1 MRKYLTIFIAGI
13 LACIAFGY
21 LLTFLF
27 NRNQMYEYNVRGK
40 SNNAYTWDNYL
51 SFLLTS
57 KQVNAANEIL
67 SGLNYDEYAEK
78 SDYFTQ
84 EANNLEKY
92 KKLIL
97 EDKADIK
104 INETDRDYIIIDG
117 TRYYRDYINE
127 ITDRYEA
134 YYPEMVDEQ
143 ILNFRLSSASL
154 RYALEYEQYVQY
166 VIENSKKLSGIKV
179 FNENTRND
187 IKSKGNDYEELTDV
201 KIKAHLTAGFEKLID
216 NPFGDLMALLM
227 VIISASIVVHYMR
240 KTEENISV
248 ERRGNT
254 VFKAIFVLGL
264 GLLILGEIAAIN
276 YVFPVD
282 GLRNPI
288 QTVPRFKTCTLN
300 ISIGLFLVIRTLI
313 KSALYYVLFLALELA
328 LLKKKYRTIIVISA
342 LLVLLEITLLKGTP
356 CDLLNVVRLEKT
368 LYYSYKEILIFI
380 AITSFLLLILI
391 LVFELR
397 YYSYM
402 SLERERAEQK
412 YLADINEKYNEMRT
426 IKHDMNN
433 HLAAILF
440 LMDEGKN
447 DEAKKY
453 IRELTGVTSKTANIR
468 KTGMKALDLL
478 LWNKVSLASTKNIDI
493 EMQLDDEY
501 SEISISEYEMCS
513 MFANIIDNAIEAVE
527 KLKTLDRDTKET
539 SGDEKKESRKI
550 ILRTSR
556 QMEMMCVFCENP
568 YAETKKE
575 NGNFVS
581 TKKDAENHG
590 LGLKQIRRIAE
601 KHGGTMNIDDRDGV
615 FRLSVIMNV

>member
-21 LLTFLF
+21 LLTFFF
-27 NRNQMYEYNVRGK
+27 NRNQMYEYNVRGD
-40 SNNAYTWDNYL
+40 SNNAYTWDNYS

-67 SGLNYDEYAEK
+67 SGLNYDEYEEK

-154 RYALEYEQYVQY
+154 RYALDYEQYVQY

-179 FNENTRND
+179 FNEKTRND

-227 VIISASIVVHYMR
+227 VIISASIVVLYMR

-248 ERRGNT
+248 ERRVNT
-254 VFKAIFVLGL
+254 VFKAIFVLGM

-282 GLRNPI
+282 GLRYPI

-313 KSALYYVLFLALELA
+313 KGALYYVLFLALELA

-342 LLVLLEITLLKGTP
+342 LLVLLEITVLKGTP
-356 CDLLNVVRLEKT
+356 FDLLNVVRFEKT
-368 LYYSYKEILIFI
+368 LGNSYKGILIFL
-380 AITSFLLLILI
+380 AITSVILLILI
-391 LVFELR
+391 IVFELR
-397 YYSYM
+397 YHSYRN
-402 SLERERAEQK
+402 LERERAEQK